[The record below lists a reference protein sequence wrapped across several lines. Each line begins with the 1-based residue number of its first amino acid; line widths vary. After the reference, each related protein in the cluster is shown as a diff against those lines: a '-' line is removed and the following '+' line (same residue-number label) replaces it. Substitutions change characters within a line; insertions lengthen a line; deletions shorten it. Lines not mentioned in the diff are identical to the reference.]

1 MSGPITRLEEIVRA
15 LETREHTAR
24 SAAEEADGEELD
36 KQLHA
41 LADDLAQDRQTLAAV
56 AKKLRQRRDD
66 FGADEELTGHG
77 DRNDPDSDMGL

>member
-1 MSGPITRLEEIVRA
+1 MSGPITRLEEVVRA

-24 SAAEEADGEELD
+24 TVAEEAGGE
-36 KQLHA
+36 KFGVQLQA

-66 FGADEELTGHG
+66 FGSDEELAGHG